1 MPASKTSRTA
11 SDKTGSKPWLLYDA
25 DCGVCKF
32 IVARVLE
39 LDRGRYRPLAIQ
51 DPRSA
56 ELLPGTTEEERLR
69 SFHIVDPDGTVHS
82 AGDGLA
88 LLIPPLRASSKLAS
102 RAYWL
107 VANNRTRL
115 GKLLPDAARRQARRR
130 IDEESRSRG
139 SGP

>member
-1 MPASKTSRTA
+1 MPGSKTSSAA
-11 SDKTGSKPWLLYDA
+11 SDRARPWILYDA

-32 IVARVLE
+32 ILARILE
-39 LDRGRYRPLAIQ
+39 LDRGKYRPLALQ

-56 ELLPGTTEEERLR
+56 ELLPGKAEEERLR

-88 LLIPPLRASSKLAS
+88 ELIPGLSRFPQLAS

-107 VANNRTRL
+107 VAGNRTRL

-130 IDEESRSRG
+130 IDAESRSRG

>member
-1 MPASKTSRTA
+1 MPESKTSSTA
-11 SDKTGSKPWLLYDA
+11 AARPGLLYDA

-51 DPRSA
+51 DARSA
-56 ELLPGTTEEERLR
+56 DLLPDTTEEERLR

-88 LLIPPLRASSKLAS
+88 LLIPPLRRAPKLAS

-130 IDEESRSRG
+130 IDEESRSRD

>member
-1 MPASKTSRTA
+1 MTGSKTSSAA
-11 SDKTGSKPWLLYDA
+11 SDRPWILYDA

-32 IVARVLE
+32 ILARILE
-39 LDRGRYRPLAIQ
+39 LDRGKYRPLALQ
-51 DPRSA
+51 DPRAA
-56 ELLPGTTEEERLR
+56 ELLPGLGEKERME
-69 SFHIVDPDGTVHS
+69 SFHIVEPDGTVHS

-88 LLIPPLRASSKLAS
+88 ELIPGLDRFPRLAS

-107 VANNRTRL
+107 VAGNRTRL
-115 GKLLPDAARRQARRR
+115 GRLVPDAARRQARRR